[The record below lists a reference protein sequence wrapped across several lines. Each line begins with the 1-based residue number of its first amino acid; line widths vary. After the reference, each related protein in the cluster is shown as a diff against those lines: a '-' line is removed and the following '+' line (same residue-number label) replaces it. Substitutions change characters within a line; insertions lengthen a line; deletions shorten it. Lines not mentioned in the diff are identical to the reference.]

1 MAHLTGP
8 VAYAQQTSE
17 TVGSSAPT
25 MALGTRA
32 RDVSG
37 NEYMYIDFGAAFIA
51 GELVAIS
58 TAFAG
63 SECTASTV
71 GPVGL
76 AMGTQS
82 SDTCGWVQIY
92 GTGYALGTT
101 LLVIGPVGLDATSG
115 GISFVVP
122 QTTGVNAILGMYC
135 VLGSTATSAT
145 AGETSVA
152 GSSVIGGLVTV
163 QLNYPFANGLHIE
176 SAVSS

>member
-1 MAHLTGP
+1 
-8 VAYAQQTSE
+8 
-17 TVGSSAPT
+17 
-25 MALGTRA
+25 
-32 RDVSG
+32 
-37 NEYMYIDFGAAFIA
+37 
-51 GELVAIS
+51 
-58 TAFAG
+58 
-63 SECTASTV
+63 
-71 GPVGL
+71 
-76 AMGTQS
+76 
-82 SDTCGWVQIY
+82 VQIY

-115 GISFVVP
+115 GLSFVVP

-163 QLNYPFANGLHIE
+163 QLNYPFANGLYVE